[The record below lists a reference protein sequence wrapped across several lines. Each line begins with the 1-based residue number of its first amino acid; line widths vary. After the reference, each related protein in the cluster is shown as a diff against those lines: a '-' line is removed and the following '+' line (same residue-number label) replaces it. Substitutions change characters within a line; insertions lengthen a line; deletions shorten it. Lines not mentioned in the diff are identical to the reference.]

1 MARPQ
6 AEEQFRSNI
15 VLDWI
20 WNANKHP
27 QPTKQQRRKRS
38 IQQARKRVEDISS
51 PIDARIAASSIA
63 KESVFQIAKLEAQR
77 IFCAFS
83 GQREHASAR
92 GR

>member
-6 AEEQFRSNI
+6 AEEQFRSTI

-20 WNANKHP
+20 WNASKHP
-27 QPTKQQRRKRS
+27 EPKKQQRRKRC
-38 IQQARKRVEDISS
+38 IRQARKRVEDISN
-51 PIDARIAASSIA
+51 PIDTRIAAAFIA

-83 GQREHASAR
+83 DQ
-92 GR
+92 